1 MDLLHIYLV
10 VINLV
15 AFAVMAVD
23 KFKACTHRWRIPE
36 RTLIL
41 LAAVGG
47 SVGSIAGM
55 LIMWHKVRDK
65 LFAVGL
71 LVILAVHLL
80 IAFAF
85 NVLN

>member
-15 AFAVMAVD
+15 AFAAMAVD